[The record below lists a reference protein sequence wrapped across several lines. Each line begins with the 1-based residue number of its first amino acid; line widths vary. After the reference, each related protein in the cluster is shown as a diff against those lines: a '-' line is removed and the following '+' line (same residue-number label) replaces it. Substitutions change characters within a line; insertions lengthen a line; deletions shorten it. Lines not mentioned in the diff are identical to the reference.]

1 MIRLLLFLVALA
13 LAAYGLTWLAENPGE
28 VALTWR
34 GVEYDVSLMVA
45 LGVVA
50 ALAILLSLAWAVA
63 RFVFRLPSLVSLAN
77 KARRREK
84 GYAAL
89 SRGMIAVG
97 SGDAR
102 AASRHAAEAGK
113 RLGDDPLAKL
123 LRAQAAQLAGDRAG
137 AAAAFRAMLDDPRT
151 HALGLRGLHIEAR
164 RSGDH
169 EAALEYAARAH
180 RHAAL
185 PWAGQAMLD
194 DRAARGDWPGAL
206 AIVESNAARRL
217 IDKPTA
223 NRWRA
228 VLKTAMAE
236 QVAERDPQGAL
247 ALAEEACALAPG
259 LVPAAA
265 LCGRLTA
272 AEGDYRR
279 AAKMV
284 ETAYRLTPHPD
295 LAAVYLR
302 MRRGDSAA
310 DRLTRARALA
320 RVAPLD
326 VESWITV
333 GRVALEARDFV
344 AARAAVARAQASGAE
359 GERPTARLCLLIAD
373 IEEAAG
379 DAGAARE
386 WLARAARARR
396 DRAWV
401 ADGLIS
407 DRWAPASPSGA
418 LDAFVWRT
426 PDERLSA
433 LAPPPSPPPSPPSA
447 PPSLPAAPV
456 AEAPPVAPP
465 PLEEPPI
472 APALAAPPPTEA
484 PPAAEALAA
493 VPPPVAPTAE
503 AAPADIAPAAVA
515 PTAAPPRAATP
526 AVMLPAGAPDDPGPE
541 ADAAR
546 RSGFRLFARE

>member
-1 MIRLLLFLVALA
+1 MIRLLLFLFALA
-13 LAAYGLTWLAENPGE
+13 LAACGLTWFAENPGE

-50 ALAILLSLAWAVA
+50 GLAILLSLAWAVA

-102 AASRHAAEAGK
+102 AASRHAAEAHK

-123 LRAQAAQLAGDRAG
+123 LRAQAAQLAGDRPG

-206 AIVESNAARRL
+206 AIVEANAARKL

-236 QVAERDPQGAL
+236 EIAERDSSGAL

-272 AEGDYRR
+272 AAGDYRR
-279 AAKMV
+279 AAKVV
-284 ETAYRLTPHPD
+284 ETAYRHTPHPD

-302 MRRGDSAA
+302 MRHGDSAA

-333 GRVALEARDFV
+333 GRAALEARDFA

-359 GERPTARLCLLIAD
+359 GERPPVRLCLLIAD

-379 DAGAARE
+379 DQGAARE
-386 WLARAARARR
+386 WLARAARAPH
-396 DRAWV
+396 DRAWI
-401 ADGLIS
+401 AEGLIS

-433 LAPPPSPPPSPPSA
+433 PALPPSPSP
-447 PPSLPAAPV
+447 
-456 AEAPPVAPP
+456 
-465 PLEEPPI
+465 
-472 APALAAPPPTEA
+472 PALAAATPPALPSTPAPEAPPPPVEKPPAALAPATPPPAET
-484 PPAAEALAA
+484 PPAAEASAPASAA
-493 VPPPVAPTAE
+493 PALE
-503 AAPADIAPAAVA
+503 AAPAAV
-515 PTAAPPRAATP
+515 PHVAAPPRGGP
-526 AVMLPAGAPDDPGPE
+526 SVVMLPAGAPDDPGP
-541 ADAAR
+541 DAAAER